1 MNGEKKESGENWLCD
16 CNGCCFFN
24 MYFFF
29 IFSFLFFYNRCWCLN
44 GTIFTTDKDC
54 TDRPGIEKISISIFP
69 LFLVPCSSNFDCMGV
84 KGKPV
89 CKQLLN
95 GGSKTCQPDSVCPSS
110 KMKPTKYGESAM
122 STQKLCKDEQFCDN
136 TNKCQLDTEDSC
148 GTNRDCAKL
157 NIEKKFCLNSGQ
169 TKH

>member
-1 MNGEKKESGENWLCD
+1 
-16 CNGCCFFN
+16 
-24 MYFFF
+24 MY
-29 IFSFLFFYNRCWCLN
+29 IFFYNRCWCLN

-54 TDRPGIEKISISIFP
+54 TDRPGIEKISFSIFP

-148 GTNRDCAKL
+148 GTNSDCAKL